1 MTRPRD
7 AETDAKENPAP
18 RVHAPELTGAFEWF
32 NVDTPLTIRAL
43 RGKVVLLDFWTYGC
57 VNCMHILPDLKR
69 LEEKYARELV
79 VVGVHSA
86 KFANER
92 KADNIRHIVMRYDI
106 THPVVND
113 KEFAIWKAYGARAWP
128 TQVLIDPEGYVV
140 ATASGEGKAEAFDR
154 AIAAVIHVFDE
165 HGGLD
170 RRPLKPSLERE
181 RLQIS
186 TLAFP
191 GKVLADEASG
201 RLFIADSNHHRILV
215 ATLDGQVTDVIGP
228 GQPRI
233 GPTAPDGAAGFGRVD
248 GAFEEARFYR
258 PQGLAL
264 DGDVLFIA
272 DTGNHLVRA
281 ANLRARLVATVAGTG
296 RQGVW
301 GEAGGAAWETP
312 ISSPW
317 DLVVA
322 NRLLFVAMAGLHQ
335 IWMIDLERQLALP
348 YAGSGREARVDGPVD
363 EAAFA
368 QPSGVALAA
377 STLFVADSEANIIRA
392 VDLPPKNHVRTLAG
406 GDLFDF
412 GDKDGKGDDVRM
424 QHPLGVAWAGGRL
437 FIADTYNHRVKT
449 LDPASGKVAVFTG
462 TGASGRTDGR
472 AGKAQFYEPGGLS
485 ATKDAL
491 YVADTNNHAI
501 RRVSLATGRVET
513 IDVRFP

>member
-215 ATLDGQVTDVIGP
+215 ATLDGQVTDVIGRASRGSARPRRMGRPASAGSTARSRRRDSTGRRDSPSTVTCSSSRTP
-228 GQPRI
+228 GIISFARPTSARVWSPRS
-233 GPTAPDGAAGFGRVD
+233 PAPAGRACGAK
-248 GAFEEARFYR
+248 
-258 PQGLAL
+258 
-264 DGDVLFIA
+264 
-272 DTGNHLVRA
+272 RA
-281 ANLRARLVATVAGTG
+281 ARRGRRPSARRGT
-296 RQGVW
+296 
-301 GEAGGAAWETP
+301 
-312 ISSPW
+312 SS
-317 DLVVA
+317 
-322 NRLLFVAMAGLHQ
+322 
-335 IWMIDLERQLALP
+335 LP
-348 YAGSGREARVDGPVD
+348 TGCCSWRWPGCTRSG
-363 EAAFA
+363 
-368 QPSGVALAA
+368 
-377 STLFVADSEANIIRA
+377 
-392 VDLPPKNHVRTLAG
+392 
-406 GDLFDF
+406 
-412 GDKDGKGDDVRM
+412 
-424 QHPLGVAWAGGRL
+424 
-437 FIADTYNHRVKT
+437 
-449 LDPASGKVAVFTG
+449 
-462 TGASGRTDGR
+462 
-472 AGKAQFYEPGGLS
+472 
-485 ATKDAL
+485 
-491 YVADTNNHAI
+491 
-501 RRVSLATGRVET
+501 
-513 IDVRFP
+513 